1 MASDEN
7 IIVTTPEPTS
17 FTDAYTLI
25 KIMKEQNKSIDKLN
39 VVINKADDEYE
50 ADRTFAKIAYVC
62 NKFLGISIQNM
73 GHIPLDTDIIKAV
86 KQQKPAII
94 SFPKSGF
101 SKAIELIGDR
111 LLNRPSVE
119 NNTGIKSFMQ
129 KLMNVFNK

>member
-1 MASDEN
+1 
-7 IIVTTPEPTS
+7 
-17 FTDAYTLI
+17 
-25 KIMKEQNKSIDKLN
+25 MKPIFIE
-39 VVINKADDEYE
+39 
-50 ADRTFAKIAYVC
+50 
-62 NKFLGISIQNM
+62 
-73 GHIPLDTDIIKAV
+73 DIIKAV
-86 KQQKPAII
+86 KQQKPSII